1 MSGVSCARGAECREM
16 YSRPRL
22 ICSSFLHD
30 GLGLRERSDHVSA
43 PRQRLRRELAQISQN
58 GVEGDR
64 TLRTAAHELQPA
76 RRHELLYRAV
86 LLASRH
92 TVLLCREVGSRKS
105 EKHTLHLSSTSRS
118 GDGTGAFVLR
128 GFELS
133 VSFRILSTT
142 SE

>member
-1 MSGVSCARGAECREM
+1 MSGVSCARGAGCRET
-16 YSRPRL
+16 YSRPRS

-64 TLRTAAHELQPA
+64 TLGMAAQELQPA
-76 RRHELLYRAV
+76 RRQELYRAV
-86 LLASRH
+86 LPASRR
-92 TVLLCREVGSRKS
+92 TVLLCREFGSRKS
-105 EKHTLHLSSTSRS
+105 EKHTLHMPSPLHS

-128 GFELS
+128 GFEPS
-133 VSFRILSTT
+133 VSFRFLSTT

>member
-1 MSGVSCARGAECREM
+1 MSGVSCARGAECRPT

-43 PRQRLRRELAQISQN
+43 PRQRLRRELPEISQN
-58 GVEGDR
+58 GVERDR
-64 TLRTAAHELQPA
+64 TLRTAAHELQPT

-86 LLASRH
+86 LLASRQ
-92 TVLLCREVGSRKS
+92 TVLLCREFVRRRS
-105 EKHTLHLSSTSRS
+105 EKHTLSLLSTSRS
-118 GDGTGAFVLR
+118 GDSIGAFVLR

-133 VSFRILSTT
+133 VSFRIFSTT